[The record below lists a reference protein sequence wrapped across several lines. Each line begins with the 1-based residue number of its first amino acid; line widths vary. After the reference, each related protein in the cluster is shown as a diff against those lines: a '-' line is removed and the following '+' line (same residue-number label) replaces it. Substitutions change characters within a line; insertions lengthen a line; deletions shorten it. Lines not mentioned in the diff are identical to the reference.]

1 LKSVRDTVHGF
12 AERPHY
18 EGRELDN
25 MFEKIV
31 VDFLRQKHGKI
42 SFPVDTEDLKSL
54 IERDVSDLDQYADLS
69 RFGSNVE
76 GLTEF
81 PRAGKPR
88 VFVSADAHKLE
99 NRLRTTLTHEYGHVR
114 LHAYLF
120 AANDRRPAV
129 AGPNQKANAIYC
141 KRETII
147 SAGKADWMEW
157 QAGYA
162 CGAILMPRGFVE
174 REVKSLCAVG
184 SPASVPLN
192 SPVANMLINKIADVF
207 AVSRDASRVRLSVLG
222 YLA

>member
-31 VDFLRQKHGKI
+31 VDFLRQKRGKI
-42 SFPVDTEDLKSL
+42 SFPIDTDDLKSL

-69 RFGSNVE
+69 KFGPGVE

-81 PRAGKPR
+81 PRAGKPK
-88 VFVSADAHKLE
+88 VLVSADAHKIE

-114 LHAYLF
+114 LHGYLF
-120 AANDRRPAV
+120 ASSDRRLGV
-129 AGPNQKANAIYC
+129 GPSQKANAIYC
-141 KRETII
+141 KRDTII
-147 SAGKADWMEW
+147 SAGKSDWMEW

-184 SPASVPLN
+184 SPGSVSSG
-192 SPVANMLINKIADVF
+192 SPVASMLISKIAQVF
-207 AVSRDASRVRLSVLG
+207 SVSRDASRVRLRVLG
-222 YLA
+222 YLN

>member
-1 LKSVRDTVHGF
+1 MKSIRDTVHGF
-12 AERPHY
+12 SERPHY
-18 EGRELDN
+18 EGHELDN

-42 SFPVDTEDLKSL
+42 SFPIDTEDLKSL

-69 RFGSNVE
+69 SFGPGVE

-81 PRAGKPR
+81 PRVGKPR
-88 VFVSADAHKLE
+88 VFVSADAHKIE

-114 LHAYLF
+114 LHGYLF
-120 AANDRRPAV
+120 ASNDRRLGVEP
-129 AGPNQKANAIYC
+129 GQKANAIYC
-141 KRETII
+141 KRDTII

-162 CGAILMPRGFVE
+162 CGAILMPRRFVE
-174 REVKSLCAVG
+174 REVQHLCAVG
-184 SPASVPLN
+184 SPGPVSAG
-192 SPVANMLINKIADVF
+192 SPVANSLINKIADMF

-222 YLA
+222 YLK